1 MTITYAQL
9 DHLSLARLDHAITAW
24 REVVRKMRE
33 VDDSHGPKAE
43 KPFEAAGWTTGWGGV
58 DTAAMAHKQIKDAGH
73 EADAALQEAR
83 AIEKVLTETRDN
95 LKAQQKRLHDYVQET
110 TAGGHVRISD
120 QGRVNFTDSVVDDP
134 ELQGQPGYGQAVA
147 AELRSID
154 EIEGEIRKIL
164 KAVTEVDDSAAA
176 ALRYNVGNDKRSF
189 NEHATGNTEKAEDRY
204 DSARAVSLAHK
215 GEEMSDSELKEFNS
229 LLKEHRKDPEFA
241 ERFATR
247 MGARGTLEFW
257 EGMDL
262 HGDPAPE
269 GARKE
274 LLEQTRSQLGATL
287 ATATQSDS
295 KAMQDWKHD
304 VIAAGPY
311 SLDHDLNKPKGF
323 QVMSDLM
330 NSGRYDSAF
339 LQDYGDALI
348 DHEKDATKNGDSLSD
363 NYLGKTIS
371 GSSLDGSGSIDLT
384 NDWGTD
390 PMTGYMNALGHNHQ
404 ASTEFFS
411 DKGNFDFVVGGGE
424 GGKGARDWPEDAYPQ
439 YENGTSRGYD
449 ALGHALESATTGS
462 DYGAANPELHRGE
475 DERAVMQRVMERY
488 GSDDKDLMDNQT
500 GIADS
505 MGRMGAAY
513 VDDLNYGLAGYND
526 DPQNLGADKLLGV
539 KPEHGFDFGVSRDF
553 IRELG
558 QNETSH
564 GVMSQ
569 AQQAYTTNLVHQHA
583 GTPEAYTAAEW
594 GASVHGA
601 LDEAR
606 AEQIGR
612 DYREGDE
619 DYNHELEKAAAWK
632 QAGVS
637 VAVGGTT
644 AAIEGA
650 ATALA
655 PAAAPILVPI
665 AEAGGSMAETAL
677 GNEISDSLK
686 DSERDSTNKAIT
698 EMDDFFDQS
707 RDQARTGIDNY
718 MDQRD
723 MSFEDRRRHSIDLTD
738 AYNRGRDITDT
749 DNSR

>member
-24 REVVRKMRE
+24 KEVVRKMKE
-33 VDDSHGPKAE
+33 VDESHGPKAQ
-43 KPFEAAGWTTGWGGV
+43 KPFEGAGWTTTGGGT
-58 DTAAMAHKQIKDAGH
+58 DTAARAHQQIKDAGH

-83 AIEKVLTETRDN
+83 AIEKVLTDTRDN

-110 TAGGHVRISD
+110 TAGGKVRISD
-120 QGRVNFTDSVVDDP
+120 QGKVTFTDSVVDDP

-147 AELRSID
+147 AEARRID

-215 GEEMSDSELKEFNS
+215 SEDMSNSELREFNS
-229 LLKEHRKDPEFA
+229 LLKEHKKDPEFS

-247 MGARGTLEFW
+247 MGGRGTLEFW
-257 EGMDL
+257 ESMDL
-262 HGDPAPE
+262 HSDPAPE
-269 GARKE
+269 GTRKE
-274 LLEQTRSQLGATL
+274 LLEQTRSQLGAAL
-287 ATATQSDS
+287 GTATQSDS
-295 KAMQDWKHD
+295 KAMQDWKND

-311 SLDHDLNKPKGF
+311 PLDHDLNKPRGF

-339 LQDYGDALI
+339 LKNYGNALI
-348 DHEKDATKNGDSLSD
+348 DYEKDATKNGDSLSEE
-363 NYLGKTIS
+363 YLGRTIPGS
-371 GSSLDGSGSIDLT
+371 GLDGGDIDLT

-411 DKGNFDFVVGGGE
+411 DKGNFDYVVGGE
-424 GGKGARDWPEDAYPQ
+424 GVKGARDWPEDAHPQ

-449 ALGHALESATTGS
+449 ALGHALESAVTGR
-462 DYGAANPELHRGE
+462 DYGDDSRELHRGG
-475 DERAVMQRVMERY
+475 DERAVMKEVMTRY
-488 GSDDKDLMDNQT
+488 GTQDKDLMDNQN

-513 VDDLNYGLAGYND
+513 VDDINYGLTGKGGD
-526 DPQNLGADKLLGV
+526 DPQDLGAGKLLGV
-539 KPEHGFDFGVSRDF
+539 KDRDGFEYSLSRDF

-564 GVMSQ
+564 RVMSQ
-569 AQQAYTTNLVHQHA
+569 AQQAYTTSLIHSHSD
-583 GTPEAYTAAEW
+583 TPEVYTVAEW
-594 GASVHGA
+594 GVAVHGA

-606 AEQIGR
+606 AEQIGKE
-612 DYREGDE
+612 YREGDE
-619 DYNHELEKAAAWK
+619 AYNRDLEKSAAWK

-637 VAVGGTT
+637 VAVGGAT

-650 ATALA
+650 SMAFA
-655 PAAAPILVPI
+655 PAAAPIIIPI
-665 AEAGGSMAETAL
+665 AEAGGTAAETAL
-677 GNEISDSLK
+677 GNEIGDSLK
-686 DSERDSTNKAIT
+686 EDERDSSNKAIRST
-698 EMDDFFDQS
+698 DHFFDRS
-707 RDQARTGIDNY
+707 REQARTGIDHY
-718 MDQRD
+718 MDQHVSQEERPEL
-723 MSFEDRRRHSIDLTD
+723 SNRIGR
-738 AYNRGRDITDT
+738 AYNDGKDITDT
-749 DNSR
+749 DNVR